1 MCLAGHVPRN
11 IEAEYA
17 TNVASRVSYSVIA
30 MARLRHDGGTPLSR
44 SEVARTLVES
54 PPLHN
59 KQRESDG
66 ESMAR
71 DMLFEGVCRVLI
83 ADAIVL
89 CSFNARKERVM
100 KRLLVLPLV
109 LFLAGTSSALAQD
122 VRYNFAK
129 DANFSSFKTYKWV
142 PIKTAQP
149 ISDLVENQIKS
160 TVDAELGK
168 KGLTRTEA
176 DTADLYVGYQ
186 AAVST
191 EKQFTSFND
200 SWGYGGGWYGPG
212 WYGGGGMSTT
222 TGSTSTI
229 YVGQLALDMY
239 ASGQKALVWRGTAT
253 KTLDTK
259 AKPEKQQKNLTKAVA
274 KLLKNYPPPV
284 KK

>member
-1 MCLAGHVPRN
+1 
-11 IEAEYA
+11 
-17 TNVASRVSYSVIA
+17 
-30 MARLRHDGGTPLSR
+30 
-44 SEVARTLVES
+44 VE
-54 PPLHN
+54 
-59 KQRESDG
+59 EG
-66 ESMAR
+66 E
-71 DMLFEGVCRVLI
+71 
-83 ADAIVL
+83 
-89 CSFNARKERVM
+89 KVM
-100 KRLLVLPLV
+100 KRLFVLPLV
-109 LFLAGTSSALAQD
+109 LFLAGASNALAQD

-129 DANFSSFKTYKWV
+129 EAPFSTYKTYKWV
-142 PIKTAQP
+142 TIKSAQP
-149 ISDLVENQIKS
+149 INDLVEGQIKS

-168 KGLTRTEA
+168 KGLMKTES

-186 AAVST
+186 AAVNT

-239 ASGQKALVWRGTAT
+239 APATKSLVWRGTAS